1 MPSDSRD
8 DIHKEAGH
16 APAAPG
22 RYVPPADPQ
31 LPRRAA
37 IQVPSWFTGEFAV
50 VLFNRGA
57 WCPYCTAQL
66 RAFQRAGDS
75 LTQAG
80 IRVAAL
86 WVDDEKTTAEFTA
99 KHGLT
104 IPLGHSADAR
114 AVAALTGAFVNEDPL
129 HLQSTGFVLDPQ
141 GTVIVSVYSS
151 GAIGRLVPD
160 DVIGLVR
167 YLREHAAA
175 TS

>member
-1 MPSDSRD
+1 MPLL
-8 DIHKEAGH
+8 H
-16 APAAPG
+16 PG
-22 RYVPPADPQ
+22 DTFPQ
-31 LPRRAA
+31 LTLDIPRAQA
-37 IQVPSWFTGEFAV
+37 IHVPGWFAGEFGV
-50 VLFNRGA
+50 LLFNRGA

-75 LTQAG
+75 VTQAG

-99 KHGLT
+99 QHGLT
-104 IPLGHSADAR
+104 FPLGHSADAR

-141 GTVIVSVYSS
+141 GKVIVSVYSS
-151 GAIGRLVPD
+151 GAVGRLVPE

-167 YLREHAAA
+167 YVREHAA
-175 TS
+175 TSSS